1 MIAAKLTLN
10 AQLASLVSAVTAQ
23 QQALDADYRQARRE
37 FQPLWQLAH
46 DAGLDTVAR
55 ALAPVRLVATA
66 ATIECGLF
74 VKNERASGLRVSI
87 AGLGLQK
94 RYARTT
100 QAHLQLRC
108 SITTPPRSPRAAP

>member
-10 AQLASLVSAVTAQ
+10 AQLVSLVSAVVAQ
-23 QQALDADYRQARRE
+23 QYALDADYRQALRE
-37 FQPLWQLAH
+37 FRPVWRLAQ
-46 DAGLDTVAR
+46 DAGLDAVAR
-55 ALAPVRLVATA
+55 AVMPSRLVATE

-74 VKNERASGLRVSI
+74 VMYERASGLRVSI

-108 SITTPPRSPRAAP
+108 SLTAPPRSPRAAP